1 MHFLIH
7 MHVRAVTE
15 CCAAPPPGKRRRA
28 AAAAAEHHYHW
39 RSSSKPSFT
48 MHPSST
54 PVQLIHRT
62 TIALTQLHR
71 LLQKATDILA
81 NLRNLYLLHTGQ
93 VDPNFQRT
101 FPPLP
106 APPSFAVPIVSP
118 TSSCDS
124 APIEPIR
131 RAPQPTHSS
140 SNTPPSEPQPQ
151 PPKKKRQPPPPL
163 NSDANWDDWD
173 GEADLKLIELKT
185 DSRLRPNW
193 NYVARR
199 VGFSIEQ
206 CQSRWQELQEEQR
219 RHDASIQ
226 PQQIHPSPHI
236 SPTPTS
242 PADASPAPHTPP
254 PPPHCTSPQQ
264 LQSLADYSNSSSPLT
279 PSQTAPTL
287 HTADAAAAAETG
299 HNSEDSHQE
308 ADHDPSVGSYFV

>member
-1 MHFLIH
+1 
-7 MHVRAVTE
+7 
-15 CCAAPPPGKRRRA
+15 
-28 AAAAAEHHYHW
+28 
-39 RSSSKPSFT
+39 

-54 PVQLIHRT
+54 PAQLIHRA

-71 LLQKATDILA
+71 FLQQATDILA
-81 NLRNLYLLHTGQ
+81 NLHNLYLLHTAQ
-93 VDPNFQRT
+93 VDPDFQRT

-106 APPSFAVPIVSP
+106 APPSFAVPILAP

-131 RAPQPTHSS
+131 RAPGPTHSS
-140 SNTPPSEPQPQ
+140 SDTPPSEPL

-163 NSDANWDDWD
+163 NSNADWDDWD

-185 DSRLRPNW
+185 DNRLRPNW

-219 RHDASIQ
+219 RRDTSIQ
-226 PQQIHPSPHI
+226 PQQAHPSHHSPTI

-242 PADASPAPHTPP
+242 PAHISPAPHTPP
-254 PPPHCTSPQQ
+254 PTLHSASPQQ
-264 LQSLADYSNSSSPLT
+264 LPSLADYSNSSSPLLL
-279 PSQTAPTL
+279 PQPALAL

-308 ADHDPSVGSYFV
+308 PNHDQLVGSYFV